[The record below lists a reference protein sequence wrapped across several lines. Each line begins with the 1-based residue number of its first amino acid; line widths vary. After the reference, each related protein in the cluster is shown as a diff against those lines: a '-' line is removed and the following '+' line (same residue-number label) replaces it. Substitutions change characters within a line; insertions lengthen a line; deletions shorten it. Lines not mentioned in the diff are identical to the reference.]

1 MKHIKNKTTYW
12 ILLWLII
19 AGLGMLI
26 TGTYA
31 AYTRAEYVK
40 RVVAS
45 KNESSS
51 YLFSSNY
58 MYMKE
63 NSYTEFPLR
72 IIPVSTQAD
81 LSLTVTVCNYLQ
93 SDLTRFS
100 EDAISYTF
108 TAALADINGN
118 LLSSEKL
125 SQYAGVISISGTQYN
140 AGTGTYT
147 ASGTLEGGTANTHF
161 YEIRCSKDN
170 VDKLNDICIRLEAV
184 PENSPVKLVALLSMN
199 SGTRSDT
206 PWTGKFAEVTDD
218 DQDTTDIDAF
228 NYVISGTSETT
239 VKINWNTARVM
250 LSPWSRQEFSP
261 DSQVVSE
268 GKGYI
273 EVKVGATAQ
282 SYTLQFYR
290 VNGIPSGEK
299 GADVKGYVS
308 LTESS

>member
-45 KNESSS
+45 KNESVP

-63 NSYTEFPLR
+63 NTYTEYPLR
-72 IIPVSTQAD
+72 IIPVSTQSD
-81 LSLTVTVCNYLQ
+81 LSLTVTVCNYPQ

-100 EDAISYTF
+100 ESATSYTF

-118 LLSSEKL
+118 ILSSEKL

-140 AGTGTYT
+140 EGAGTYT
-147 ASGTLEGGTANTHF
+147 ASGTLEGGAANTHF
-161 YEIRCSKDN
+161 YEITCSKDN
-170 VDKLNDICIRLEAV
+170 VDKLNDFCIRLEAV

-199 SGTRSDT
+199 SGTKSDT

-228 NYVISGTSETT
+228 NYVISGTATST
-239 VKINWNTARVM
+239 VEIEWDTNHVDI
-250 LSPWSRQEFSP
+250 SPWSLELLNDP
-261 DSQVVSE
+261 VVTAQD
-268 GKGYI
+268 GKKII
-273 EVKVGATAQ
+273 EVNVGAVAQ

-308 LTESS
+308 LTETS